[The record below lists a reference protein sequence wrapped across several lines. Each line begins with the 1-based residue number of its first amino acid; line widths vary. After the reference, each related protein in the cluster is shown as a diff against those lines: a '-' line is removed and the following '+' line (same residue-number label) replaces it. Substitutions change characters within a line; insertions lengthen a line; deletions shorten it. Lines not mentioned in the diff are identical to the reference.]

1 MEQLSNSNNNANKY
15 LVNLV
20 LDLPLDREFTY
31 SCETQLTL
39 GQRVLVE
46 FINKQVVGFVWRS
59 ITELEL
65 DCSIDK
71 IKPVIN
77 IYPEVIPSDVL
88 QLIKFTAKYY
98 HYPIG
103 QVFFTAVP
111 SLLRKPIFIH
121 LDTEKYIKLIRRDHE
136 VFKKRMG
143 LKQQELYSKLQDS
156 ILSYTQIKEILGI
169 TYKKLIEKWLSIG
182 VIGYCEGNIST
193 LIPKISNKLPL
204 NTEQCDVVN
213 QISQNLAKF
222 SPAVL
227 YGITG
232 SGKTEVYLELIENVI
247 LLGKQVLV
255 LVPEINLTPQLLDRF
270 KRRFNNMPMHILT
283 SNVSEKERVTGYIE
297 ASLHTKQIIIGTRM
311 AVFTPFKNLGL
322 IIVDEEHDSSFKQNE
337 GLRYNARDL
346 AVYRANYFNIPIIL
360 GSATPSL
367 ETLYNF
373 KLKRFALYKL
383 TGRAVAGAVLP
394 EIKLLDLNTIPANN
408 GLTDNVV
415 KAIQSRFINKELSLI
430 YINRRGYAPV
440 ISCYE
445 CGWVSSCKNC
455 SSNMVYHNKEARLK
469 CHHCG
474 LSYKLPSVC
483 PKCGSKYIQA
493 IGQGTQK
500 IEETLAQ
507 IFPEARVLRIDQD
520 TTNSKLAWDNLYAK
534 VHNNEVDIL
543 IGTQMLT
550 KGHDFHNLT
559 LVVGLNL
566 DSGLYSYDFRATEF
580 LFTQLMQVSGRA
592 GRGLKKGEVL
602 LQTHYPRH
610 ELYQYLIKHDFAGFA
625 NFLLKERKGLT
636 LPPYTFYVLIRA
648 SSNSLDTTMAFLT
661 QVHELLIKNSDNST
675 IIYHPVA
682 SVMQRLK
689 NKERGQILLSNNK
702 RKELHDY
709 LAMVLPLIEKLKH
722 KSDILWHVDIDPT
735 DM

>member
-1 MEQLSNSNNNANKY
+1 MSQLSNSDSKKY
-15 LVNLV
+15 LANIV

-31 SCETQLTL
+31 SSEIELAL

-46 FINKQVVGFVWRS
+46 FINKQVVGFVWCCV
-59 ITELEL
+59 TEEQL
-65 DCSIDK
+65 DFSIDK
-71 IKPVIN
+71 IKPILH
-77 IYPEVIPSDVL
+77 IYPEIIPKDIL
-88 QLIKFTAKYY
+88 QLIQFTAKYY

-103 QVFFTAVP
+103 QTFFTAVP
-111 SLLRKPIFIH
+111 SLYRKPLEININE
-121 LDTEKYIKLIRRDHE
+121 EKYIQLVDAQHE
-136 VFKKRMG
+136 IFQKRMG
-143 LKQQELYSKLQDS
+143 VKQQELYLQLQLN
-156 ILSYTQIKEILGI
+156 ILSITQIKEIIGL
-169 TYKKLIEKWLSIG
+169 TYKKLIEKWLSLG
-182 VIGYCEGNIST
+182 VIEYCLGNIKARSI
-193 LIPKISNKLPL
+193 LITNKLPL
-204 NTEQCDVVN
+204 NTEQLDVVN
-213 QISQNLAKF
+213 QISKNLNKF
-222 SPAVL
+222 EPVVL

-232 SGKTEVYLELIENVI
+232 SGKTEVYLELIERVI
-247 LLGKQVLV
+247 LEGRQVLV

-270 KRRFNNMPMHILT
+270 KRRFNNIPMHILT
-283 SNVSEKERVTGYIE
+283 SNVNDKERVRGYIE
-297 ASLHTKQIIIGTRM
+297 SALQTKQIIIGTRM
-311 AVFTPFKNLGL
+311 SVFTPFKNLGL
-322 IIVDEEHDSSFKQNE
+322 IIVDEEHDNSFKQNE

-346 AVYRANYFNIPIIL
+346 AVYRANYSQVPIIL

-367 ETLYNF
+367 ETLYNY
-373 KLKRFALYKL
+373 KLKRYNLYKL
-383 TGRAVAGAVLP
+383 SGRAVTGAVLP
-394 EIKLLDLNTIPANN
+394 HIKLLDLNLLATNN
-408 GLTDNVV
+408 GLTNEVIT
-415 KAIQSRFINKELSLI
+415 AIQNRLINKELSLI

-455 SSNMVYHNKEARLK
+455 SSNMVYHNKDGRLK

-474 LSYKLPSVC
+474 LSCKLPSVC

-500 IEETLAQ
+500 VEEALIQ
-507 IFPEARVLRIDQD
+507 IFPQARVLRIDQD
-520 TTNSKLAWDNLYAK
+520 TTNSKLAWDNLYTS

-602 LQTHYPRH
+602 LQTYYPRH
-610 ELYQYLIKHDFAGFA
+610 ELYQYLQKHDFSGFA
-625 NFLLKERKGLT
+625 NFLLKERKSLY
-636 LPPYTFYVLIRA
+636 LPPYTFYVLIRV
-648 SSNSLDTTMAFLT
+648 SSNSLDTTMMFLT
-661 QVHELLIKNSDNST
+661 QIHQLLIQNIDTST
-675 IIYHPVA
+675 TVFHPVA

-689 NKERGQILLSNNK
+689 NKERGQILLSNAK
-702 RKELHDY
+702 RKELHIY
-709 LAMVLPLIEKLKH
+709 LDKVVPLIEKLHH
-722 KSDILWHVDIDPT
+722 KVDVLWHIDIDPT